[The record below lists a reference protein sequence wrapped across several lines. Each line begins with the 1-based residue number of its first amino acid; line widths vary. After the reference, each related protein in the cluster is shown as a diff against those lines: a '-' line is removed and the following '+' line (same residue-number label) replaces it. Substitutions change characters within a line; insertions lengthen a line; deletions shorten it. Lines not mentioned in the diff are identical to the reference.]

1 MISRHKL
8 VGVVLCA
15 LTLAQVVHLHSGFAS
30 IDTAEKLLREYENP
44 TLVGA
49 GLLIVAGFVVS
60 LMALFRSGGWRIG
73 VFLVVG
79 LYVWVIWYPDFLRLV
94 FKYGASTTI
103 AGIYQQARAAGTGGI
118 ALLHNILYPLGF
130 SGILLAAL
138 WDFRSARNN
147 D

>member
-15 LTLAQVVHLHSGFAS
+15 LTLAQVVHLHPGFAS

-60 LMALFRSGGWRIG
+60 LMAFFRSGGW
-73 VFLVVG
+73 
-79 LYVWVIWYPDFLRLV
+79 
-94 FKYGASTTI
+94 
-103 AGIYQQARAAGTGGI
+103 
-118 ALLHNILYPLGF
+118 
-130 SGILLAAL
+130 
-138 WDFRSARNN
+138 
-147 D
+147 